1 MASPLDELMA
11 LYPNIDA
18 MEDYCK
24 RSIKAATSIRDKME
38 RAIYGYNGVLDTL
51 PVTRW
56 KILEV

>member
-1 MASPLDELMA
+1 MA